1 MSRKTGITLTY
12 RELRMSKLSRN
23 TRPAPCGKELN
34 AYMEAMEYF
43 GQKNLPTSFQKA
55 LSLCMENLGENTDK
69 QRSSD
74 MYHLQKFMIR
84 K

>member
-1 MSRKTGITLTY
+1 MD
-12 RELRMSKLSRN
+12 
-23 TRPAPCGKELN
+23 
-34 AYMEAMEYF
+34 AMEYF

-55 LSLCMENLGENTDK
+55 LSACMENLVLKYSYCISSKKNVKLFRYIILDYWQGANSDK